1 MYLSHFQ
8 AVGRTLAD
16 RGLVTGA
23 SGNLSVR
30 NKDRI
35 IITSHGSVLSSL
47 NANDLV
53 ETGSEDDDPA
63 PRASWELPVHRA
75 IYRATGTD
83 AIVHAHLPAAVTLTL
98 TEGFPAMPGNVAVV
112 GTNTQIVA
120 GILPDEIAR
129 ELKKHPL
136 VMVKGHGSFA
146 TGKTL
151 EEACEL
157 TVNFEEACAALCRQN
172 VIAVQEVKE

>member
-8 AVGRTLAD
+8 SVGRTLAD
-16 RGLVTGA
+16 RGLVSGS
-23 SGNLSVR
+23 SGNLSIR

-53 ETGSEDDDPA
+53 ETGSDEDDPA

-75 IYRATGTD
+75 IYKVTGAG

-98 TEGFPAMPGNVAVV
+98 TEGFSNMPDGVAIV
-112 GTNTQIVA
+112 GTDTQIVA
-120 GILPDEIAR
+120 GVLPNEIAR

-136 VMVKGHGSFA
+136 IMVKGHGSFA
-146 TGKTL
+146 IANTL
-151 EEACEL
+151 EEACRM
-157 TVNFEEACAALCRQN
+157 TVDFERACTALCQQN
-172 VIAVQEVKE
+172 VIAVQEIKE

>member
-8 AVGRTLAD
+8 AVGRTLTD
-16 RGLVTGA
+16 RGFITGS
-23 SGNLSVR
+23 SGNLSMR
-30 NKDRI
+30 NDDHI

-53 ETGSEDDDPA
+53 ETGSDDDDPA

-75 IYRATGTD
+75 IYRATRAG

-98 TEGFPAMPGNVAVV
+98 TEGSPAMPGNVAVV

-129 ELKKHPL
+129 ELKRHNL

-146 TGKTL
+146 TGQTL
-151 EEACEL
+151 EDACEL
-157 TVNFEEACAALCRQN
+157 TVNFEEDCAALCRQN